1 MGINFFVGT
10 LEQGLI
16 YGLMA
21 VGVYLTFRIL
31 NYADLSVDGS
41 LPLGAAI
48 AAVMIINGHNPWL
61 ATALAVIGGIMAGMF
76 TGLLHTRLKITALL
90 SGILT
95 MTALYSI
102 NLRIMGR
109 SNIPLLRERTIFTD
123 LQAWGLPAQ
132 HAALIISALT
142 ATIVIYFLYLF
153 LHTERGLAL
162 RATGDNEQMIT
173 AQGVNINSMKILG
186 LGLSNGL
193 VALSGAYVAQHQG
206 FADIGMGIGTIIA
219 GLASV
224 IIGESLFGKNNILR
238 AVIAVI
244 AGSII
249 YRLVI
254 ATVLR
259 LGLTPTDLK
268 LMTAVLVILAL
279 ASPEIKKRFSEQLQK
294 RNGR

>member
-1 MGINFFVGT
+1 MGLNFFVGT

-21 VGVYLTFRIL
+21 VGVYLTFRVL

-41 LPLGAAI
+41 LPLGASI

-61 ATALAVIGGIMAGMF
+61 ATAVAVTGGLLAGIF
-76 TGLLHTRLKITALL
+76 TGLLHTKLKITALL

-102 NLRIMGR
+102 NLRVMQR

-123 LQAWGLPAQ
+123 LQAWGLPPQ
-132 HAALIISALT
+132 YTVLIFSILTAALVAYL
-142 ATIVIYFLYLF
+142 LHLF

-162 RATGDNEQMIT
+162 RATGDNEQMII
-173 AQGVNINSMKILG
+173 AQGVNTNGMKILG
-186 LGLSNGL
+186 LGVSNGV
-193 VALSGAYVAQHQG
+193 VALSGAYVAQYQG

-224 IIGESLFGKNNILR
+224 IIGEVLFGKTTILR
-238 AVIAVI
+238 AIVAVI
-244 AGSII
+244 GGSIV

-254 ATVLR
+254 AVVLR

-279 ASPEIKKRFSEQLQK
+279 ASPAIKQRFSVASAK
-294 RNGR
+294 KSG